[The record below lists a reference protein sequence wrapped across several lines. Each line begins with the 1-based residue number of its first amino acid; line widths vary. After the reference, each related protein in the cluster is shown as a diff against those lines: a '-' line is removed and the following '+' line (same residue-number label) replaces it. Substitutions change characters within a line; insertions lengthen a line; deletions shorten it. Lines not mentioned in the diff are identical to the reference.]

1 MGGETDRSTKAGD
14 AEALDAAVAEFRQHG
29 FVGTS
34 VQRLVEATGRSR
46 SSLYG
51 RFGGKD
57 GVFVAALERYL
68 DTMYP
73 IGEGETTTAQ
83 LRMSLDGLGQGDTYS
98 PCLLVRSCAELAD
111 LPPAA
116 QRLVTGA
123 LEKQWNAMID
133 SPTVQGETDKGT
145 LALAVRHGLATLAAA
160 GVPDDLL
167 HNAIDALTPTRR

>member
-1 MGGETDRSTKAGD
+1 MGGSTDRSRTSSD
-14 AEALDAAVAEFRQHG
+14 DDALDAAIAEFRDHG

-57 GVFVAALERYL
+57 GLFVAALERYL
-68 DTMYP
+68 HAMVP
-73 IGEGETTTAQ
+73 IGEGESTAVQ
-83 LRMSLDGLGQGDTYS
+83 LRQSIDSLGGGDELA
-98 PCLLVRSCAELAD
+98 PCLLARSCAELSD

-116 QRLVTGA
+116 QRLVADG
-123 LEKQWNAMID
+123 LERQWNAMID
-133 SPTVQGETDKGT
+133 SPSVQGDTDAGT

-160 GVPDDLL
+160 GVPRDVLDS
-167 HNAIDALTPTRR
+167 AIDALTVARR